1 MKTNLSHIL
10 LLAMTI
16 LVGCQSEQEK
26 AIVEDLPIR
35 TIVSGKIANLEVY
48 PNTKEIFAE
57 VVDFRDRKT
66 VFKDSINAD
75 GTFLIELSLY
85 NAQDIKLSLVL
96 ENLIIYPGDS
106 IFINFD
112 FNDLSYANF
121 AGDRSKENKD
131 LHDYYWNYPISGFYS
146 REKMEIAD
154 YKKYCDSIKNIA
166 FNQIDLF
173 IKKSNPSIELHK
185 WLKNQI
191 NIKYFTA
198 ILSYPNRKGLLGD
211 KSYYEWI
218 EMTGSLKNVENSIDL
233 TQSVFNSD
241 AYDMIS
247 YYHSVFRHLYV
258 IKDNKFDS
266 HSELVSIISKHTDK
280 TFKQLVLGQSFYRS
294 LCANYVSVVDN
305 HKHIFDNHI
314 KIPFIKEPLNDY
326 YQNSKQNIENPQLAS
341 DAILTKMGVN
351 GKNLLDS
358 IIHENKGKVL
368 FVDIWAT
375 WCRPCLD
382 GMITSKEIM
391 PKYINKD
398 IEFIFLCV
406 NSSEENWRGVL
417 SKYKVGGKHYYCDN
431 EQSKDIRR
439 ALGVEGIPHYM
450 IINKDGHIV
459 QTKCPDLKNSQGIID
474 KLLNEKQIQRTT
486 AKYN

>member
-1 MKTNLSHIL
+1 
-10 LLAMTI
+10 LA
-16 LVGCQSEQEK
+16 GCQSNKEK
-26 AIVEDLPIR
+26 VIIDDLPTK
-35 TIVSGKIANLEVY
+35 TIISGQFANLEVY

-57 VVDFRDRKT
+57 VVDYRDRKT

-75 GTFLIELSLY
+75 GTFKIELSLY

-96 ENLIIYPGDS
+96 EKLILYPGDS

-131 LHDYYWNYPISGFYS
+131 LHDYYWNYPVSGFNS
-146 REKMEIAD
+146 KEEMDIPD
-154 YKKYCDSIKNIA
+154 FKKYCDSIKTVA
-166 FNQIDLF
+166 FNQLNEF
-173 IKKSNPSIELHK
+173 IKKTKPSLEIQE
-185 WLKNQI
+185 WIRNQI

-198 ILSYPNRKGLLGD
+198 ILSYPNRKGLFGD

-218 EMTGSLKNVENSIDL
+218 EMTGFLENVEHVIDL

-241 AYDMIS
+241 AYSMIS
-247 YYHSVFRHLYV
+247 YYHSVFLNIYV
-258 IKDNKFDS
+258 IKENRS
-266 HSELVSIISKHTDK
+266 YVHEELDSIIFKHTDE
-280 TFKQLVLGQSFYRS
+280 TFKQFVLGQSFYRF
-294 LCANYVSVVDN
+294 LCGNSVSVVDSY
-305 HKHIFDNHI
+305 KHIFDNYI

-326 YQNSKQNIENPQLAS
+326 YQNSKQDIENPQMAS
-341 DAILTKMGVN
+341 DAILSKMGVN

-368 FVDIWAT
+368 FVDLWAT
-375 WCRPCLD
+375 WCGPCLN
-382 GMITSKEIM
+382 GMKTSKEIM
-391 PKYINKD
+391 PRYKNKD

-406 NSSEENWRGVL
+406 NSTEENWKGVL

-450 IINKDGHIV
+450 IINKNGHIV
-459 QTKCPDLKNSQGIID
+459 QTNCPDLKNSQEIID
-474 KLLNEKQIQRTT
+474 KLLNEK
-486 AKYN
+486 

>member
-1 MKTNLSHIL
+1 MNTKFPLIFLLSL
-10 LLAMTI
+10 TI
-16 LVGCQSEQEK
+16 LAGCQSNKEK
-26 AIVEDLPIR
+26 DIIDDLPKR
-35 TIVSGKIANLEVY
+35 TIISGKIFNLEVY

-75 GTFLIELSLY
+75 GTFKIELSLY

-96 ENLIIYPGDS
+96 EKLILYPGDS

-121 AGDRSKENKD
+121 SGDRSKENKD
-131 LHDYYWNYPISGFYS
+131 LHDFYWNYPVSGFYS
-146 REKMEIAD
+146 REKMDIPD
-154 YKKYCDSIKNIA
+154 FKKYCDSIKTVA
-166 FNQIDLF
+166 FNHLNGF
-173 IKKSNPSIELHK
+173 IKKTKPSLEIQE
-185 WLKNQI
+185 WIKNQI
-191 NIKYFTA
+191 NIKYYTA
-198 ILSYPNRKGLLGD
+198 ILSYPNFKFSWLN
-211 KSYYEWI
+211 KESYYEWI
-218 EMTGSLKNVENSIDL
+218 EMTGFLRNVENNIDL

-247 YYHSVFRHLYV
+247 YYHSVFLNLYV
-258 IKDNKFDS
+258 IKENRS
-266 HSELVSIISKHTDK
+266 YVHEELDSIISKHTDE
-280 TFKQLVLGQSFYRS
+280 TLKQFVLGQSFYRF
-294 LCANYVSVVDN
+294 LCGNSVSVVDSY
-305 HKHIFDNHI
+305 KHIFDNHI

-326 YQNSKQNIENPQLAS
+326 YQNSKQNIENPQMAS

-368 FVDIWAT
+368 FVDLWAT
-375 WCRPCLD
+375 WCGPCLN
-382 GMITSKEIM
+382 GMKTAKEIM
-391 PKYINKD
+391 PRYKDKD

-406 NSSEENWRGVL
+406 NSSEENWRGIL

-431 EQSKDIRR
+431 EQSKDIRS

-450 IINKDGHIV
+450 IINKNGHIV
-459 QTKCPDLKNSQGIID
+459 QTKSSDLKNSQGIID
-474 KLLNEKQIQRTT
+474 KLLNEK
-486 AKYN
+486 

>member
-1 MKTNLSHIL
+1 
-10 LLAMTI
+10 
-16 LVGCQSEQEK
+16 
-26 AIVEDLPIR
+26 
-35 TIVSGKIANLEVY
+35 
-48 PNTKEIFAE
+48 
-57 VVDFRDRKT
+57 

-75 GTFLIELSLY
+75 GTFKIELSLY

-96 ENLIIYPGDS
+96 EKLILYPGDS

-131 LHDYYWNYPISGFYS
+131 LHDYYWNYPVSGFNS
-146 REKMEIAD
+146 KEEMDIPD
-154 YKKYCDSIKNIA
+154 FKKYCDSIKTVA
-166 FNQIDLF
+166 FNQLNEF
-173 IKKSNPSIELHK
+173 IKKTKPSLEIQE
-185 WLKNQI
+185 WIRNQI

-211 KSYYEWI
+211 KSYCEWI
-218 EMTGSLKNVENSIDL
+218 EMTGFFENVEHVIDL

-241 AYDMIS
+241 AYSMIS
-247 YYHSVFRHLYV
+247 YYHSVFLNIYV
-258 IKDNKFDS
+258 IKENRS
-266 HSELVSIISKHTDK
+266 YVHEELDSIIFKHTDE
-280 TFKQLVLGQSFYRS
+280 TFKQFVLGQSFYRF
-294 LCANYVSVVDN
+294 LCGNSVSVVDSY
-305 HKHIFDNHI
+305 KHIFDNYI

-326 YQNSKQNIENPQLAS
+326 YQNSKQDIENPQMAS
-341 DAILTKMGVN
+341 DAILSKMGVN

-368 FVDIWAT
+368 FVDLWAT
-375 WCRPCLD
+375 WCGPCLN
-382 GMITSKEIM
+382 GMKTSKEIM
-391 PKYINKD
+391 PRYKNKD

-406 NSSEENWRGVL
+406 NSTEENWKGVL

-459 QTKCPDLKNSQGIID
+459 QTNCPDLKNSQEIID
-474 KLLNEKQIQRTT
+474 KLLNEK
-486 AKYN
+486 